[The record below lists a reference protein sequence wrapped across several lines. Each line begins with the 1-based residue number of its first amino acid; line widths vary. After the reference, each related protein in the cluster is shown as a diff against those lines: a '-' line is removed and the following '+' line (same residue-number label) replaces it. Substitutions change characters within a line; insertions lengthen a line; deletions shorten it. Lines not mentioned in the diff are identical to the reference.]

1 MDVLQK
7 LRDLCATLTGVTST
21 ADDIGEAISDIN
33 ENIGEVT
40 ADITTAGMVKQSI
53 NLSTLTS
60 SATLADVIAAHNSLV
75 TSMTSAG
82 IIAAE

>member
-7 LRDLCATLTGVTST
+7 LRDLCKTLTGTTST

-33 ENIGEVT
+33 DNIGEVT
-40 ADITTAGMVKQSI
+40 ASVTTAGMVKQSI

-60 SATLADVIAAHNSLV
+60 SVTLADVISAYNTLV